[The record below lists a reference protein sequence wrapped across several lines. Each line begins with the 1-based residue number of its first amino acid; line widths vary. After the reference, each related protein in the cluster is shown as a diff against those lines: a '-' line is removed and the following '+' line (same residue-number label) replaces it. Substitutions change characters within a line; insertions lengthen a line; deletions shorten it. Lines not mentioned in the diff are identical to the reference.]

1 MNQAWTIFCLI
12 LAAALFFG
20 GYEVRGW
27 RDGVATAKYD
37 EAQQQV
43 TIAAEQHVIKQTE
56 TQNTINQ
63 KAESGYEKDFTT
75 IGAMYDS
82 SVQPTPPAAS
92 ASVRPVSPAACGI
105 TASRRYHL
113 TLKQC
118 DLEEA
123 KFNALWNAWVAQA
136 AVK

>member
-12 LAAALFFG
+12 LAAALFIG

-27 RDGVATAKYD
+27 KDGVATAKYD

-43 TIAAEQHVIKQTE
+43 TIAAEQKVIKQVDS
-56 TQNTINQ
+56 QNTINQ
-63 KAESGYEKDFTT
+63 KAENDYEK
-75 IGAMYDS
+75 GAGAINDLYDN
-82 SVQPTPPAAS
+82 SVQPTPAATS
-92 ASVRPVSPAACGI
+92 PSVRPVPAPACGPQ
-105 TASRRYHL
+105 TSRRYHL

-118 DLEEA
+118 DLEES